1 MLTPAYEDTSIAVQD
16 PKVYRCAPDQYIKS
30 FQLAAVHTDLIVGN
44 ADSQFGTTYLGSIS
58 AECSDGEQL
67 PTVRSS
73 EDTDSNAAAT
83 SSSWARLFQAPLCD
97 CSFMRC
103 RVVGKPSVELD
114 TVLSPS

>member
-16 PKVYRCAPDQYIKS
+16 PKIYRCAPDQYIKS

-73 EDTDSNAAAT
+73 EDTDSNCNN
-83 SSSWARLFQAPLCD
+83 LKH
-97 CSFMRC
+97 
-103 RVVGKPSVELD
+103 RVFLEDVHMADSDAGFTGID
-114 TVLSPS
+114 YR